1 MKKRKSS
8 RIGETSRIM
17 RIRKPMET
25 RVAALIE
32 SKGVVCS
39 NRRAKVSV
47 EQRQALMFS
56 QVARVNR
63 LLKVKRAAATRRK
76 KRMSLKIMVS
86 LSMLCW
92 SNKVAL

>member
-1 MKKRKSS
+1 
-8 RIGETSRIM
+8 
-17 RIRKPMET
+17 
-25 RVAALIE
+25 
-32 SKGVVCS
+32 
-39 NRRAKVSV
+39 
-47 EQRQALMFS
+47 MFS